1 MGFFHVKNR
10 YNLVKQ
16 YLKKRM
22 NTYIH
27 ILSEFITIDTFFRI
41 SIFRKIILFLFTNMH
56 ILKMKLLLI
65 YKFLQ
70 IWKYENISSTLIR
83 EKEMIECKLLFEDR
97 YWYQFANLNLECFR
111 LVKHYWNILDQR
123 QISSVC
129 ISVLNMACSCFGR

>member
-10 YNLVKQ
+10 YNLLKQ

-41 SIFRKIILFLFTNMH
+41 TIFQKIILFLFTNMH

-65 YKFLQ
+65 NKFLQ
-70 IWKYENISSTLIR
+70 I
-83 EKEMIECKLLFEDR
+83 
-97 YWYQFANLNLECFR
+97 
-111 LVKHYWNILDQR
+111 
-123 QISSVC
+123 
-129 ISVLNMACSCFGR
+129 

>member
-41 SIFRKIILFLFTNMH
+41 TIFQKIILFLFTNMH

-65 YKFLQ
+65 NKFLQ
-70 IWKYENISSTLIR
+70 I
-83 EKEMIECKLLFEDR
+83 
-97 YWYQFANLNLECFR
+97 
-111 LVKHYWNILDQR
+111 
-123 QISSVC
+123 
-129 ISVLNMACSCFGR
+129 

>member
-16 YLKKRM
+16 YFKKRM

-41 SIFRKIILFLFTNMH
+41 TIFQKIILFLFTNMH

-65 YKFLQ
+65 NKFLQ
-70 IWKYENISSTLIR
+70 I
-83 EKEMIECKLLFEDR
+83 
-97 YWYQFANLNLECFR
+97 
-111 LVKHYWNILDQR
+111 
-123 QISSVC
+123 
-129 ISVLNMACSCFGR
+129 

>member
-70 IWKYENISSTLIR
+70 I
-83 EKEMIECKLLFEDR
+83 
-97 YWYQFANLNLECFR
+97 
-111 LVKHYWNILDQR
+111 
-123 QISSVC
+123 
-129 ISVLNMACSCFGR
+129 

>member
-41 SIFRKIILFLFTNMH
+41 TIFQKVILFLFTNMH

-65 YKFLQ
+65 NKFLQ
-70 IWKYENISSTLIR
+70 I
-83 EKEMIECKLLFEDR
+83 
-97 YWYQFANLNLECFR
+97 
-111 LVKHYWNILDQR
+111 
-123 QISSVC
+123 
-129 ISVLNMACSCFGR
+129 

>member
-41 SIFRKIILFLFTNMH
+41 TIFQKIILFLFTNMH

-70 IWKYENISSTLIR
+70 I
-83 EKEMIECKLLFEDR
+83 
-97 YWYQFANLNLECFR
+97 
-111 LVKHYWNILDQR
+111 
-123 QISSVC
+123 
-129 ISVLNMACSCFGR
+129 

>member
-41 SIFRKIILFLFTNMH
+41 TIFQKIILFLFTNMH
-56 ILKMKLLLI
+56 ILKMKFLLI
-65 YKFLQ
+65 NKFLQ
-70 IWKYENISSTLIR
+70 I
-83 EKEMIECKLLFEDR
+83 
-97 YWYQFANLNLECFR
+97 
-111 LVKHYWNILDQR
+111 
-123 QISSVC
+123 
-129 ISVLNMACSCFGR
+129 